1 LTGTSLTARV
11 MMPAAVSVPWRSK
24 RRADERFNGGA
35 DGCLTAM
42 CGRWI
47 DAGVGPLPAAG
58 GLHRGRFNSAQMHGQ
73 CIAERLRRRSRV
85 VLAREH
91 IHHDV
96 RCFQSDRKTARS
108 AAGMLCAW
116 IKRPKRLQ
124 HRGRAEV

>member
-73 CIAERLRRRSRV
+73 CIA
-85 VLAREH
+85 
-91 IHHDV
+91 
-96 RCFQSDRKTARS
+96 ARS